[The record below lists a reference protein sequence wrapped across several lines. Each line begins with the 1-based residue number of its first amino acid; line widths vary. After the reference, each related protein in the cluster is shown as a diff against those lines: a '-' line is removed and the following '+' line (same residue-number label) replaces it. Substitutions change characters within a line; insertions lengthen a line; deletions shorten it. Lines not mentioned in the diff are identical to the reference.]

1 MRSTEG
7 TTMSSPGSSAGTF
20 VGRAVELADLRES
33 LADAAAGSTRT
44 HLVGGEPGIGK
55 TRILVELS
63 RTANGALP
71 LWGRCHE
78 GPGAPAFW
86 PWTQVVE
93 GYIRRHGAAALG
105 TLAES
110 GIQNL
115 AHLTGGAA
123 RPLDAVDGLDPEQ
136 ARFALFVAVT
146 RFLARASATEPLLVL
161 IDDIHWA
168 DEPSLLLLEFVAQ
181 ELRDEAVCIV
191 ASYRDAELQAGGT
204 LARTF
209 ARLVAEPNV
218 RNLVMRG
225 MGLSEVEECL
235 TLALGSQPSPRAVE
249 AVAARTEGNPF
260 FVTQIGRQASRRRG
274 GDLEAWLEEIP
285 VTVKGMIESRL
296 GRLSASAR
304 QVMSAAAVTGRTGTA
319 SALATICDLPQPA
332 VHDGIAEAI
341 RLGIVAPLPRQPG
354 AFVFVHTLVRE
365 TVASGL
371 LAAES
376 AALHRR
382 VLAALAPMAGERGAP
397 SVSELAEHAWQAAR
411 SGEVAD
417 LVAAADWAVR
427 AAELATSQLA
437 FEAAAQQYERAIE
450 AAAQLRDDP
459 GRRVELQLLL
469 GEAQGRSG
477 DMATGQATLLR
488 AAEAARQIG
497 RGDLL
502 ARAAL
507 TYRIGGLAGFQFDDP
522 DPRLRTLLEEGLA
535 STADDDSPL
544 RARLL
549 MRLAVELHF
558 THEDG
563 RRARLSDDAVAMARR
578 LGEARLLA
586 EALGARHIALWRP
599 ESVIDQLAA
608 ATEVCRIARDL
619 GDRELELQG
628 EYWRLCDLLELG
640 DAVAVDESLETAAR
654 LAGELDQPL
663 YTWWAVS
670 RRAMRLLLAGE
681 FREAQVC
688 MEEQLAQ
695 GIRLK
700 RSNAVQQY
708 GGQLLLLNMEVGT
721 AHEMVDA
728 IEALVRDFPRDPTW
742 RIVHAWLLGHIGRR
756 ERARAELDALA
767 QAGFPLG
774 HGFTRMI
781 CMALLCEVVADV
793 AAEPYAERVHAAL
806 EPFAERAATA
816 GTATICYGPAAL
828 PLARVSVLLGEL
840 DRAQREFETALR
852 VSEALRS
859 RPCAARTE
867 VAYAEML
874 ERRGRPG
881 DVEAG
886 VTRATAALAIAREL
900 GMPVLARRAEALLA
914 RLRPRAAAPV
924 RREPAPLTG
933 WDALTQRE
941 RAVVRLAV
949 EGLQARAIGE
959 RLFIGRRTVETHLAN
974 AYGKLGVSSR
984 VELVRAAVPEGS
996 DP

>member
-1 MRSTEG
+1 
-7 TTMSSPGSSAGTF
+7 MSSPGSHAATF
-20 VGRAVELADLRES
+20 VGRAAELADLRES
-33 LADAAAGSTRT
+33 LADAAAGATRI

-55 TRILVELS
+55 TRILAELS
-63 RTANGALP
+63 RGAADAVS

-78 GPGAPAFW
+78 GPGAPGFW

-93 GYIRRHGAAALG
+93 GYIRRHGASALG
-105 TLAES
+105 ILADS

-115 AHLTGGAA
+115 AQLTGGSAH
-123 RPLDAVDGLDPEQ
+123 PLDTVDVDPEQ

-146 RFLARASATEPLLVL
+146 RFLARASASEPLLVL
-161 IDDIHWA
+161 IDDLHWA
-168 DEPSLLLLEFVAQ
+168 DEPTLLLLEFVAR
-181 ELRDEAVCIV
+181 ELRDDAVCIV
-191 ASYRDAELQAGGT
+191 ASYRDAELEDGGT

-225 MGLSEVEECL
+225 MDRSEVGQCL
-235 TLALGSQPSPRAVE
+235 EMILGRKPSSRMVDAVTT
-249 AVAARTEGNPF
+249 RTEGNPF
-260 FVTQIGRQASRRRG
+260 FVTQIGRQASRRRAV
-274 GDLEAWLEEIP
+274 DLESWLEEIP
-285 VTVKGMIESRL
+285 VTVKGMIETRL
-296 GRLSASAR
+296 ARLSPAAR
-304 QVMSAAAVTGRTGTA
+304 QVVSSAAVLGRTATLA
-319 SALATICDLPQPA
+319 ALSATCELPEPA
-332 VHDGIAEAI
+332 VHDGVAEAV
-341 RLGIVAPLPRQPG
+341 RLGIMAALPRQPG
-354 AFVFVHTLVRE
+354 TFLFVHTLVRE
-365 TVASGL
+365 TVGSGL
-371 LAAES
+371 LAAE
-376 AALHRR
+376 AATLHRR
-382 VLAALAPMAGERGAP
+382 ALAALGPTAGDRGAATIP
-397 SVSELAEHAWQAAR
+397 EVAEHAWQAAR

-437 FEAAAQQYERAIE
+437 FEAAAQQYDRAIG
-450 AAAQLRDDP
+450 AAARLHGDP

-488 AAEAARQIG
+488 AAEGARKIG
-497 RGDLL
+497 RGDLV

-522 DPRLRTLLEEGLA
+522 DPRLRALLEEGLA
-535 STADDDSPL
+535 TAPPEDSAL

-558 THEDG
+558 TDEDE
-563 RRARLSDDAVAMARR
+563 RRARLSDEAVAMARR
-578 LGEARLLA
+578 LAEPRLVA

-599 ESVIDQLAA
+599 ESVVDQLAA

-654 LAGELDQPL
+654 LAAELDQPL

-670 RRAMRLLLAGE
+670 RRAMRLLLAGA
-681 FREAQVC
+681 FREAEEA

-708 GGQLLLLNMEVGT
+708 GGQLLLIKLELGT

-756 ERARAELDALA
+756 GRARAELDALA
-767 QAGFPLG
+767 EAGFPLG
-774 HGFTRMI
+774 FGFTRMI
-781 CMALLCEVVADV
+781 CMTLLCEIVADV
-793 AAEPYAERVHAAL
+793 EAAVYAERVHGAL
-806 EPFAERAATA
+806 APFADRAATA
-816 GTATICYGPAAL
+816 GTATVCYGPAAL
-828 PLARVSVLLGEL
+828 PLARVSALIGEL
-840 DRAQREFETALR
+840 DRAQAEFETALR

-859 RPCAARTE
+859 RPCTARTQ

-874 ERRGRPG
+874 DRRGRPG
-881 DVEAG
+881 DADAG
-886 VTRATAALAIAREL
+886 VAMASAAVAVAREL
-900 GMPVLARRAEALLA
+900 GMPVLARRGDAILA
-914 RLRPRAAAPV
+914 RLRPRGAAPA
-924 RREPAPLTG
+924 RREPVSQSR
-933 WDALTQRE
+933 WDSLTQRE
-941 RAVVRLAV
+941 REVVRLAV
-949 EGLQARAIGE
+949 AGLQARAIGE
-959 RLFIGRRTVETHLAN
+959 KLFIGRRTVETHLAN

-984 VELVRAAVPEGS
+984 LELLRAAGS
-996 DP
+996 AAAERP